1 MIVDATRVC
10 RCNSHFKSALPH
22 VLDDAAFTHRDL
34 IDFRRVDD
42 IDTLSVPD
50 CSGERDIAI

>member
-1 MIVDATRVC
+1 MQHGSKA
-10 RCNSHFKSALPH
+10 NSHFKSSLPH
-22 VLDDAAFTHRDL
+22 ALLYDAAFTHRDL